1 MKNTA
6 LNSETGWTTL
16 LMVSALFASFVVPIL
31 PIGLHLGSFR
41 IVYSIIYLAAIMSL
55 RKRSKSLISLFI
67 ATLVTEWVSSVFDMS
82 LLHSISKGFNIIF
95 FLVIVFSLIHQIATS
110 KNVTPGVILGSIA
123 GYLLVGITFSIFISL
138 IMTNDPSAFNTTQLI
153 AGSNDNF
160 VNTSVPMYFSY
171 VTLATLGYGDIVPL
185 KPYTRSLASFIAVC
199 GQFYIA
205 VIVAMLVGKFAAKH
219 PFEEN
224 TKSTEE

>member
-1 MKNTA
+1 MKRIDF
-6 LNSETGWTTL
+6 NSETVWTSL
-16 LMVSALFASFVVPIL
+16 LMGSAIFASFVVPIL

-55 RKRSKSLISLFI
+55 RRRSNSLIGLFI
-67 ATLVTEWVSSVFDMS
+67 ATVVTEWVSSVFDMS
-82 LLHSISKGFNIIF
+82 LLHSVSKGFNIIF

-123 GYLLVGITFSIFISL
+123 GYLLVGITFSVFITL
-138 IMTNDPSAFNTTQLI
+138 IMTNDPAAFNISQPIT
-153 AGSNDNF
+153 GPNNDF
-160 VNTSVPMYFSY
+160 VNTSVPMYFGY

-199 GQFYIA
+199 GQFYMA
-205 VIVAMLVGKFAAKH
+205 VIVAMLVGKFAAKQH
-219 PFEEN
+219 SDDN
-224 TKSTEE
+224 LNKTEK